1 VHHDDSFAIS
11 NSDLPV
17 ACAMIALDSLLSGHL
32 CGRAR
37 LDLDL
42 VAVGE
47 IDRRIED
54 HLIAVLDAGA
64 HLDGRTEVAAPQLS
78 SGAIR
83 IVDILKADAKRTQ
96 SGHLR
101 LRAGD
106 QRDSA
111 GHERAVFR
119 EVAAHGPGY
128 LKCALHDAAVDAERG
143 ACCC

>member
-1 VHHDDSFAIS
+1 
-11 NSDLPV
+11 
-17 ACAMIALDSLLSGHL
+17 MIALDSLLSGHL

-83 IVDILKADAKRTQ
+83 IVDILKADAKRIK
-96 SGHLR
+96 
-101 LRAGD
+101 AGTC
-106 QRDSA
+106 A
-111 GHERAVFR
+111 
-119 EVAAHGPGY
+119 
-128 LKCALHDAAVDAERG
+128 CALAINAIAPDTSAQYFVKLLRMGLAT
-143 ACCC
+143 

>member
-1 VHHDDSFAIS
+1 MQSRIS
-11 NSDLPV
+11 ELSCRLQSRHLRWWRRSD
-17 ACAMIALDSLLSGHL
+17 
-32 CGRAR
+32 R
-37 LDLDL
+37 DLT
-42 VAVGE
+42 AVGQ

-54 HLIAVLDAGA
+54 HLVAVLDAGA

-119 EVAAHGPGY
+119 KVAAHAPGY